1 MGHGYRKNGYETET
15 LKLDAGDKHLLGG
28 RSGTAISITTMDD
41 LTRFLRP
48 AGGGIFTV
56 STGRAEQQAL
66 QRRLYDAPDADEVQR
81 KWQAALASVGDA
93 RAAIIGI
100 PSDTGA
106 GLVRGAA
113 FGPEGVRRA
122 LLAACPDFA
131 ARAARA
137 GIVDVGDVF
146 AVPQLLEDDMLSEDQ
161 RRRTRAA
168 LYGPSA
174 AADASLPVAPLS
186 IAERADRRIA
196 GAQPAPRIF
205 MLGGDHSVA
214 WPVVAAL
221 ARHVSEP
228 WAIVHV
234 DAHTDLLPE
243 RLGVR
248 LCFATW
254 AYHANEL
261 LGRGGRLVQVGVRAS
276 SRSKQHWESTLGV
289 RQFWADEV
297 RARGD
302 GVIDDVI
309 AHLRGLGVARVYL
322 SNDIDATDSAAAP
335 STGAPEANGLA
346 PAFVEALIAR
356 VAEVFPLLG
365 GDVVEVAPSI
375 GSAEDARRTTDVA
388 AGYMLA
394 TLAAMTGA
402 GELSQRRQ

>member
-1 MGHGYRKNGYETET
+1 V
-15 LKLDAGDKHLLGG
+15 
-28 RSGTAISITTMDD
+28 DD

-56 STGRAEQQAL
+56 STGRAQQEAL
-66 QRRLYDAPDADEVQR
+66 QRQLYDAPDADEVQR
-81 KWQAALASVGDA
+81 KWQEALAGVAAA

-122 LLAACPDFA
+122 LLTACPDFS

-146 AVPQLLEDDMLSEDQ
+146 AVPQLLDDEMLSDEQ

-168 LYGPSA
+168 LYGPAA
-174 AADASLPVAPLS
+174 AADNGLPVSPLS
-186 IAERADRRIA
+186 IAERVIGELLARNARL
-196 GAQPAPRIF
+196 RIF

-221 ARHVSEP
+221 SRHVSDP
-228 WAIVHV
+228 WAIVHI

-248 LCFATW
+248 VCFATW
-254 AYHANEL
+254 AYHANER

-302 GVIDDVI
+302 AVIDDVVR
-309 AHLRGLGVARVYL
+309 HLRGLGVARVYL

-335 STGAPEANGLA
+335 STGAPEANGLQ
-346 PAFVEALIAR
+346 PAFVRALIGR
-356 VAEVFPLLG
+356 VADEFPLLG

-375 GSAEDARRTTDVA
+375 GGPDDARRTTDVA
-388 AGYMLA
+388 AGYMLE
-394 TLAAMTGA
+394 TLAAMTDA
-402 GELSQRRQ
+402 SELRQLRH

>member
-1 MGHGYRKNGYETET
+1 V
-15 LKLDAGDKHLLGG
+15 
-28 RSGTAISITTMDD
+28 DD

-56 STGRAEQQAL
+56 STGRAAQEAL
-66 QRRLYDAPDADEVQR
+66 QRRLYDAPDAEEVQR
-81 KWQAALASVGDA
+81 KWQAALAGVASA
-93 RAAIIGI
+93 RAAIVGI

-122 LLAACPDFA
+122 LLAAHPDFS

-146 AVPQLLEDDMLSEDQ
+146 AVPQLLDDDMLSDEQ

-168 LYGPSA
+168 LYGPA
-174 AADASLPVAPLS
+174 AADDAGLPVAPLS
-186 IAERADRRIA
+186 IAERVIGELLARN
-196 GAQPAPRIF
+196 GALRIF

-221 ARHVSEP
+221 ARHVTAP
-228 WAIVHV
+228 WAIVHI

-261 LGRGGRLVQVGVRAS
+261 LGRGGRLVQIGVRAS

-302 GVIDDVI
+302 AVIDDVI
-309 AHLRGLGVARVYL
+309 AHLRALGVARVYL

-335 STGAPEANGLA
+335 STGAPEANGLQ
-346 PAFVEALIAR
+346 PAFVGSLIAR
-356 VAEVFPLLG
+356 VAEAFPLLG

-375 GSAEDARRTTDVA
+375 GSPDDARRTTDVA
-388 AGYMLA
+388 ARYMLD
-394 TLAAMTGA
+394 TLAAMTDA
-402 GELSQRRQ
+402 PDLRQLRQ